1 VIAYYHG
8 HLLDTLSRAR
18 YETRGGARQSGR
30 VEARGKRGIG
40 KNKKNYERSQYVIE
54 NKWGH
59 TEIVG
64 TKLRSNWKQR
74 SYTRVW

>member
-1 VIAYYHG
+1 MIAYYDG

-18 YETRGGARQSGR
+18 HETRGGARQSGR

-59 TEIVG
+59 TEIAG

-74 SYTRVW
+74 SYTRIW